1 MGEKKRK
8 ENSKPTFVF
17 GKKNYKFMF
26 IGLACIA
33 LGFILMSGGGS
44 DDPNVFNPEIF
55 NSTRIIVAPILVLAG
70 FIVEIF
76 AIMTK
81 PSERIEE

>member
-1 MGEKKRK
+1 MKT
-8 ENSKPTFVF
+8 TFLF
-17 GKKNYKFMF
+17 GKKNF
-26 IGLACIA
+26 ILLGVGLVLIA

-44 DDPNVFNPEIF
+44 DDPDVFNPEIF
-55 NSTRIIVAPILVLAG
+55 STTRIVVAPILVLAG

-81 PSERIEE
+81 PTERIEE